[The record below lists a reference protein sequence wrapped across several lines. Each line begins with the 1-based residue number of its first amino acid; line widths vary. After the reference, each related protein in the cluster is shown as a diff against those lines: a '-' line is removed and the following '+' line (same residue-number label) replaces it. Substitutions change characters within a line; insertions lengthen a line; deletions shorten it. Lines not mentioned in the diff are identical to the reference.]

1 MQMSCHL
8 ERHSTGGCSP
18 RAGEVQK
25 NNQKMYR
32 KKSLFKHKCERIR
45 QASVLF
51 GQLERL
57 LKLFFGLTRTT
68 HSMFLS
74 ATFLLE
80 VYSKGCSLILTLPNA
95 VRLTQ
100 EERSYIK
107 QGMFVAFD

>member
-1 MQMSCHL
+1 M
-8 ERHSTGGCSP
+8 G
-18 RAGEVQK
+18 
-25 NNQKMYR
+25 
-32 KKSLFKHKCERIR
+32 KK
-45 QASVLF
+45 ASSNTNVSGFVRPPVLF
-51 GQLERL
+51 GQLDRL
-57 LKLFFGLTRTT
+57 LKLFFGLTRTA

-80 VYSKGCSLILTLPNA
+80 VCSKDCSLILTLTNA